1 MNSVNTIPLALGVY
15 LSETLGFTLCT
26 DVVQISKAGHTGAP
40 GWWRLRSPALFSGR
54 VEAGRTY
61 ILVDDFIGMG
71 GTFAN
76 LRGHVEARGGR
87 VLRAQALTGKPR
99 SATLALQDKTLT
111 ALRNT
116 HGDDLETWWRAEL
129 GFGFEALTESEALYL
144 LRAENAETVRRR
156 LAEAAHEG
164 DRRSDA

>member
-1 MNSVNTIPLALGVY
+1 MGVH
-15 LSETLGFTLCT
+15 LSESLGFALWT
-26 DVVQISKAGHTGAP
+26 DVVQISKAGHTGAS
-40 GWWRLRSPALFSGR
+40 GWWRLRSPALFSGH

-76 LRGHVEARGGR
+76 LRGHIEARGGC
-87 VLRAQALTGKPR
+87 VLGAQALTGKPR
-99 SATLALQDKTLT
+99 SARLALQENTLT
-111 ALRNT
+111 ALRKK
-116 HGDDLETWWRAEL
+116 HGDELETWWRAEF

-144 LRAENAETVRRR
+144 LRAEDADTVRRR
-156 LAEAAHEG
+156 LDEAAHEG

>member
-1 MNSVNTIPLALGVY
+1 MALGVH
-15 LSETLGFTLCT
+15 LSELLGFALWT
-26 DVVQISKAGHTGAP
+26 DVVQISKAGHTGAS
-40 GWWRLRSPALFSGR
+40 GWWRLRSPALFGGYI
-54 VEAGRTY
+54 EPGRTY
-61 ILVDDFIGMG
+61 ILIDDFFGMD

-76 LRGHVEARGGR
+76 LRGHVEAEGGR
-87 VLRAQALTGKPR
+87 VLRAQALTGKQR
-99 SATLALQDKTLT
+99 SATLALQANTLT
-111 ALRNT
+111 ALRRK

-164 DRRSDA
+164 DRLSDA